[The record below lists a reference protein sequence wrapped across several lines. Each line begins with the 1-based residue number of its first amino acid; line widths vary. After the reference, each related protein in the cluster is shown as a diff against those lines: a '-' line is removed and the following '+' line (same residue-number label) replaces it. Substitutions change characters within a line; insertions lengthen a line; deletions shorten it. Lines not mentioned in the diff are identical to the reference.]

1 MVSTNELVP
10 ALMRLNNGHAVDN
23 PSAWALR
30 RHELS
35 NTALTQV
42 YGPLPPVPALT
53 SAELLHEAVSALLDG
68 ARVQSWRVLVDGS
81 QAFML
86 RVVLPAGHGPF
97 PVLLSGDACWTYAS
111 EAVQKSV
118 LARGYAW
125 AEFNRVEIMSDLPP
139 EAGRAQTCAALA
151 GVDTA
156 AIAAWAWGFHRAVD
170 ALVQMPALNPQ
181 AIAVVGHSRGGKAA
195 LLAGALDERI
205 ALTSA
210 NNSGAAG
217 AGSMRCLGQG
227 AERLEDLVRAFPH
240 WLPPFW
246 QSRPASVLAP
256 GFDQHCL
263 LALIAPRY
271 LLNTQALDD
280 LWANPEGTLATHL
293 AARQVYEWLGAAD
306 RQVLAFRPGGHAQNE
321 WDWQTLLAHMDSC
334 FKGLPAPVH
343 ETPAGLR

>member
-97 PVLLSGDACWTYAS
+97 AVLLSGDACWTYAS